1 MLANI
6 RFHPPQKNPQQPFTP
21 GAKQTTHPSNATTN
35 PYVRAMSQ
43 DLYSSRVLELAAD
56 IPLVGLLEGPDG
68 RSHRVSRLCG
78 SEIELN
84 ICLQDGQVVEAGIEP
99 KACALGQA
107 SASILMRHIVGTT
120 PAELRAA
127 RDAFKAMLKGEGPA
141 PTGRFWELRYLEA
154 VKEYP
159 PRHTSVLLAFEAA
172 VEACERAL
180 AKQQA
185 SLGEI

>member
-1 MLANI
+1 
-6 RFHPPQKNPQQPFTP
+6 
-21 GAKQTTHPSNATTN
+21 
-35 PYVRAMSQ
+35 MSQ

-56 IPLVGLLEGPDG
+56 IPHVGLLASPDG

-78 SEIELN
+78 SEIEVDV
-84 ICLQDGQVVEAGIEP
+84 CLQDGQVIAAGIEP

-107 SASILMRHIVGTT
+107 SASILMRHIMGTT

-159 PRHTSVLLAFEAA
+159 PRHTSALLAFDAA
-172 VEACERAL
+172 VEASERAL
-180 AKQQA
+180 AKQA
-185 SLGEI
+185 GVGEI